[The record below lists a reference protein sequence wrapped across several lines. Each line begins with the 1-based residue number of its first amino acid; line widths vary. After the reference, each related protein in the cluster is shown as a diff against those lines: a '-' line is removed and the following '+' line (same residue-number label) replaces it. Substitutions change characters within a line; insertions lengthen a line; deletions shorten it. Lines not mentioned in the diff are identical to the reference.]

1 MFATHEKGQFQHT
14 QHMQTTTSVEST
26 PVCVK
31 LDNSKMPKMPKM
43 SKMSKNLKNPK
54 SLKQCVHA
62 ASTKH
67 QNNPKHAPS
76 PQRWRTSPRPH
87 VAILIQ
93 RRTVAVRQTQL
104 YNARGCLCL
113 CSLPALPVLVDCGGI
128 FICLHPQPN
137 FHFFLFFKHHTTW
150 QHRRHIFAA
159 APQPQLP
166 LWVEK
171 LRN

>member
-1 MFATHEKGQFQHT
+1 
-14 QHMQTTTSVEST
+14 MQTTTSVQST
-26 PVCVK
+26 PVCVN
-31 LDNSKMPKMPKM
+31 LDNSKMSKMP
-43 SKMSKNLKNPK
+43 KNLKNPK
-54 SLKQCVHA
+54 SLKHVYMQLRQN
-62 ASTKH
+62 TKY
-67 QNNPKHAPS
+67 NPKHAPS
-76 PQRWRTSPRPH
+76 SQRWRTSPRPH
-87 VAILIQ
+87 VAVLIQ
-93 RRTVAVRQTQL
+93 RRAVAVRQTQL

-113 CSLPALPVLVDCGGI
+113 CSLPALPALVDCGGI
-128 FICLHPQPN
+128 FWMFICLHPQPN